1 MHTLR
6 EIMYIQD
13 RTYSFKADDCMT
25 EKYKGTTVNERLYLG
40 GFMDQFDEFVRTKNI
55 DGIKNILAKVEI
67 TDESSVRSIIEGL
80 GL

>member
-1 MHTLR
+1 
-6 EIMYIQD
+6 
-13 RTYSFKADDCMT
+13 MT
-25 EKYKGTTVNERLYLG
+25 EKYKGTTVNERLYLS

-80 GL
+80 GLK

>member
-1 MHTLR
+1 M
-6 EIMYIQD
+6 
-13 RTYSFKADDCMT
+13 S
-25 EKYKGTTVNERLYLG
+25 EKNNGMTVNERLYLS

-80 GL
+80 GLK

>member
-1 MHTLR
+1 MQVR

-13 RTYSFKADDCMT
+13 KTYSFKADDCMT
-25 EKYKGTTVNERLYLG
+25 EKYKGMTVNERLYLG
-40 GFMDQFDEFVRTKNI
+40 GFMEQFDEFVRTKNV

>member
-1 MHTLR
+1 
-6 EIMYIQD
+6 
-13 RTYSFKADDCMT
+13 MT
-25 EKYKGTTVNERLYLG
+25 EKYKGMTVNERLYLG
-40 GFMDQFDEFVRTKNI
+40 GFMNQFDEFARTKNI

>member
-1 MHTLR
+1 
-6 EIMYIQD
+6 
-13 RTYSFKADDCMT
+13 MT
-25 EKYKGTTVNERLYLG
+25 EKYKGMTVNERLYLG
-40 GFMDQFDEFVRTKNI
+40 CFMNQFDEFVRTKNV

>member
-1 MHTLR
+1 M
-6 EIMYIQD
+6 
-13 RTYSFKADDCMT
+13 S
-25 EKYKGTTVNERLYLG
+25 EKYKGMTVIERLYLG
-40 GFMDQFDEFVRTKNI
+40 GLMNQFDEFVRTKNI